1 MDLARHCLAVMVAM
15 EQHLLSQGRLLLMRG
30 VAVQVFT
37 MAPELLVLCLEQ
49 AEQVVVV
56 QVQIAQLL
64 LAHRGQ
70 PILVAVVAVGM

>member
-1 MDLARHCLAVMVAM
+1 
-15 EQHLLSQGRLLLMRG
+15 MRG